1 MGSVFRILSIDGG
14 GIRGVFPA
22 QILQEIEEKL
32 GVNLYESFDMITGTS
47 TGAIIA
53 AGVAT
58 KMPMRDIVD
67 LYKKHGS
74 TIFQREKPKFLFK
87 KLRLKLQPILH
98 SIYDAM
104 HLKNVLQ
111 DVFQQQTLG
120 NIEKPLILPATD
132 IGNGSVHV
140 FKSGYSKEFVR
151 DKDVLVTDAVLA
163 SCSAPTFFNPH
174 RLTPYL
180 LADGGLWA
188 NNPSLVATIDA
199 CYRLNIKQE
208 NIRVVSIGTGHQN
221 TMYGTDAFKKWG
233 LFNGWGREKFI
244 DFILSLQSQS
254 TKNYLDL
261 LLGREKILRLDF
273 ESDKPLPLDDV
284 SVMDDLISRAG
295 REFTYQSANIK
306 YFLEN
311 Q

>member
-1 MGSVFRILSIDGG
+1 MGSIFRILSIDGG

-74 TIFQREKPKFLFK
+74 TIFQRKKPRFLFK
-87 KLRLKLQPILH
+87 KLRLKLQPIIH
-98 SIYDAM
+98 SIYDSQ

-120 NIEKPLILPATD
+120 SIEKPLILPATD

-174 RLTPYL
+174 RLKPYL

-188 NNPSLVATIDA
+188 NNPALVATIDA
-199 CYRLNIKQE
+199 RYRLNIQHD
-208 NIRVVSIGTGHQN
+208 NVRVLSIGTGKQN

-233 LFNGWGREKFI
+233 LFNGWAREKFI
-244 DFILSLQSQS
+244 EFILSLQSQS

-273 ESDKPLPLDDV
+273 ESDKHLPLDDV
-284 SVMDDLISRAG
+284 SVMDDLISRAS
-295 REFTYQSANIK
+295 REFTHQSANIK
-306 YFLEN
+306 KFLES
-311 Q
+311 